1 MRDILYRQRIKSN
14 KTNINGDFHY
24 WGYMD
29 DGFIG
34 PMGKNEAVGDSEQ
47 YTGLR
52 DKNGV
57 KIFEGDIMQ
66 YHGDDAVREV
76 KWEQSTCSF
85 CCFGRLCQFHLDSDD
100 GSGHLLV
107 IGNIHEN
114 PELINQ

>member
-1 MRDILYRQRIKSN
+1 MREILFRQPIKSN

-34 PMGKNEAVGDSEQ
+34 PMGKNETVGDSEQ

-57 KIFEGDIMQ
+57 KKVFEGDIIDE
-66 YHGDDAVREV
+66 HGV
-76 KWEQSTCSF
+76 
-85 CCFGRLCQFHLDSDD
+85 
-100 GSGHLLV
+100 V
-107 IGNIHEN
+107 IGHKYEMDERETDTVIQGIGTKAGIEAISRAI
-114 PELINQ
+114 LLGCRYT